1 MKLKYI
7 ADLIEI
13 FRPSRVVRHLNDKTY
28 NIKETKK
35 EIKEV
40 LIIGDTT
47 AALGIAQLNIQSGHK
62 VTFFNPSIKHHK
74 GVRMKLLENV
84 KAAAQKRR
92 KTPLIASDKK
102 FIDDAMNHLYIT
114 SSPNSAFKTADI
126 VIESVIDGT
135 FIQKLRYK
143 RNILKAW
150 SSISPTG
157 SIFAFALPAE
167 KACIIDY
174 FHNKVSVLTSLGKRR
189 RNVIGI
195 NFILPVPVVKT
206 CEVDKF
212 YGTSQNTVEQTL
224 PWLTKIEVCPVLV
237 KNFGDIKHNLIKLQ
251 SLIRL
256 VEKRSMTISDID
268 LVTKLGIANH
278 YYGNSKEFGDIKR
291 NLMKLQSL
299 IRLVEKESKPSLVE
313 KGSMTISE
321 IDLVTK
327 LGKAKVYALAILGK
341 LSVRLATLARFFML
355 SKTNFS
361 RTIMGPFE
369 MADFIGLD
377 KTKLLLDEINMQ
389 NEMDGKGKEKDIQL
403 LKYLIS
409 EGKLGRK
416 SGEGFYTYSRLTN
429 KKIVVLDKSK
439 ETYLKN

>member
-174 FHNKVSVLTSLGKRR
+174 FHNKVSVLTSLGKRQ

-195 NFILPVPVVKT
+195 NFILPVPVVK
-206 CEVDKF
+206 
-212 YGTSQNTVEQTL
+212 
-224 PWLTKIEVCPVLV
+224 LV
-237 KNFGDIKHNLIKLQ
+237 K
-251 SLIRL
+251 
-256 VEKRSMTISDID
+256 
-268 LVTKLGIANH
+268 
-278 YYGNSKEFGDIKR
+278 
-291 NLMKLQSL
+291 
-299 IRLVEKESKPSLVE
+299 
-313 KGSMTISE
+313 
-321 IDLVTK
+321 
-327 LGKAKVYALAILGK
+327 
-341 LSVRLATLARFFML
+341 
-355 SKTNFS
+355 
-361 RTIMGPFE
+361 
-369 MADFIGLD
+369 
-377 KTKLLLDEINMQ
+377 
-389 NEMDGKGKEKDIQL
+389 
-403 LKYLIS
+403 
-409 EGKLGRK
+409 
-416 SGEGFYTYSRLTN
+416 
-429 KKIVVLDKSK
+429 
-439 ETYLKN
+439 

>member
-1 MKLKYI
+1 MFFISAMKLKYI

-195 NFILPVPVVKT
+195 NFISPVPVVKT
-206 CEVDKF
+206 CEVCKF
-212 YGTSQNTVEQTL
+212 HRTSQNTVEQTL
-224 PWLTKIEVCPVLV
+224 PWLTRIEVSPVLV
-237 KNFGDIKHNLIKLQ
+237 KNFGDIKQNLIKFQ
-251 SLIRL
+251 SLICM
-256 VEKRSMTISDID
+256 VEKGSMTISDID
-268 LVTKLGIANH
+268 LVTKLGKANH
-278 YYGNSKEFGDIKR
+278 YALWI
-291 NLMKLQSL
+291 L
-299 IRLVEKESKPSLVE
+299 
-313 KGSMTISE
+313 
-321 IDLVTK
+321 TK
-327 LGKAKVYALAILGK
+327 LSL
-341 LSVRLATLARFFML
+341 RLATLAQFFMV
-355 SKTNFS
+355 STTDFS
-361 RTIMGPFE
+361 RKTIGPFE

-389 NEMDGKGKEKDIQL
+389 NEMEGKGKEKESQL

>member
-1 MKLKYI
+1 MFFISAMKLKYI

-157 SIFAFALPAE
+157 STFAFALPAE

-174 FHNKVSVLTSLGKRR
+174 FHNKVSVLTSLGKGQ

-195 NFILPVPVVKT
+195 NFILPVPVVKI
-206 CEVDKF
+206 CEVYKF
-212 YGTSQNTVEQTL
+212 YGTSQYTVEQTL
-224 PWLTKIEVCPVLV
+224 PWLTRIEVSPVLV
-237 KNFGDIKHNLIKLQ
+237 KNLGDIKQNLIKLQ

-256 VEKRSMTISDID
+256 VEKGSMTISDID
-268 LVTKLGIANH
+268 LVTKLGKANH
-278 YYGNSKEFGDIKR
+278 YALWI
-291 NLMKLQSL
+291 L
-299 IRLVEKESKPSLVE
+299 
-313 KGSMTISE
+313 
-321 IDLVTK
+321 TK
-327 LGKAKVYALAILGK
+327 LSL
-341 LSVRLATLARFFML
+341 RLATLAQFFMV
-355 SKTNFS
+355 STTDFS
-361 RTIMGPFE
+361 RKTIGPFE

-389 NEMDGKGKEKDIQL
+389 NEMEGKGKEKESQL

-429 KKIVVLDKSK
+429 KKILVLDKSK
-439 ETYLKN
+439 ETY

>member
-1 MKLKYI
+1 MKLKRI
-7 ADLIEI
+7 ADFIEI
-13 FRPSRVVRHLNDKTY
+13 FRPSRVVRHHNDKIY

-40 LIIGDTT
+40 LIIGDTWT
-47 AALGIAQLNIQSGHK
+47 ALGIAQLNIQSGHK
-62 VTFFNPSIKHHK
+62 VTLFNPTITKNAAKNQSGKSIKFNHR
-74 GVRMKLLENV
+74 VKLLENV
-84 KAAAQKRR
+84 KAAAQKRG
-92 KTPLIASDKK
+92 KNPLIVSDKK

-126 VIESVIDGT
+126 VIESVINPNNT
-135 FIQKLRYK
+135 YIQKLRSK

-157 SIFAFALPAE
+157 STFAFALPAD
-167 KACIIDY
+167 KHCISDY
-174 FHNKVSVLTSLGKRR
+174 FLNKVSVLTSLGKGQ

-195 NFILPVPVVKT
+195 NFMLPVPVVKI
-206 CEVDKF
+206 CEVYKF

-224 PWLTKIEVCPVLV
+224 PWLQRIEVKPVLV
-237 KNFGDIKHNLIKLQ
+237 KKFGDIKRNLINLQ

-256 VEKRSMTISDID
+256 VEKDTPSLVKKRSMTISDID
-268 LVTKLGIANH
+268 LA
-278 YYGNSKEFGDIKR
+278 
-291 NLMKLQSL
+291 
-299 IRLVEKESKPSLVE
+299 
-313 KGSMTISE
+313 
-321 IDLVTK
+321 TK
-327 LGKAKVYALAILGK
+327 LGKAKIPAHLILER
-341 LSVRLATLARFFML
+341 LSLRLARIFMV
-355 SKTNFS
+355 STTNFS
-361 RTIMGPFE
+361 RTTMGPFE

-389 NEMDGKGKEKDIQL
+389 NEMEGKGKEKESQL

-429 KKIVVLDKSK
+429 KKILVLDKSK
-439 ETYLKN
+439 ETYL